1 MVKVQNVMVFHS
13 FSDLEEAYQ
22 ETLNK
27 EEERVAEQRRKVLAL
42 RQNLRVRELELL
54 DAAKDQLMKQRV
66 EQQCVA
72 LNRLLDD
79 IKWKVWYRNLRA

>member
-1 MVKVQNVMVFHS
+1 MVKVQNVMIFHY

-42 RQNLRVRELELL
+42 QQNLRVRELELL
-54 DAAKDQLMKQRV
+54 DAAKDQLMKQHV
-66 EQQCVA
+66 EQRCVT

-79 IKWKVWYRNLRA
+79 IKWKV